1 MEKASVEA
9 GGIVYLW
16 RLELV
21 YQRTLNNIQ
30 AYWYQAPY
38 KALYRHYLIV

>member
-16 RLELV
+16 QLV

-30 AYWYQAPY
+30 AYWYQTPY
-38 KALYRHYLIV
+38 KARYRHYLIV